1 MRKGQTCFNCAGDC
15 CTLRGKAPPGSW
27 LNSHFRQ
34 CRVKTIS
41 RLGGSIST
49 EADEKYR
56 CFRQLPNGRCSDY
69 GHRPRLCRSFFCYGR
84 LWRPKSEERVVDIV
98 LRREQLKNFCVSQL
112 AKLFDKGQFD
122 RFVELLERGEGPF
135 TIDFKL
141 VLSPEAVKKIKEMK

>member
-1 MRKGQTCFNCAGDC
+1 
-15 CTLRGKAPPGSW
+15 
-27 LNSHFRQ
+27 
-34 CRVKTIS
+34 
-41 RLGGSIST
+41 
-49 EADEKYR
+49 
-56 CFRQLPNGRCSDY
+56 
-69 GHRPRLCRSFFCYGR
+69 
-84 LWRPKSEERVVDIV
+84 VDIV